1 MEMGILKEST
11 AIVIRQLS
19 LLYYCGNGQR
29 NSSIGI
35 SGGPQPSGS
44 KKDLFLISELKQ
56 RIFVAG
62 YGFVQRRQSKNR
74 MGMADGVI

>member
-29 NSSIGI
+29 NFGL
-35 SGGPQPSGS
+35 GS
-44 KKDLFLISELKQ
+44 LVDLNPVAQK
-56 RIFVAG
+56 RIINNNNNKAF
-62 YGFVQRRQSKNR
+62 
-74 MGMADGVI
+74 I

>member
-29 NSSIGI
+29 NF
-35 SGGPQPSGS
+35 GGPQPSGS

-56 RIFVAG
+56 RCGSLWVCTAETIKEPYG
-62 YGFVQRRQSKNR
+62 YGR
-74 MGMADGVI
+74 